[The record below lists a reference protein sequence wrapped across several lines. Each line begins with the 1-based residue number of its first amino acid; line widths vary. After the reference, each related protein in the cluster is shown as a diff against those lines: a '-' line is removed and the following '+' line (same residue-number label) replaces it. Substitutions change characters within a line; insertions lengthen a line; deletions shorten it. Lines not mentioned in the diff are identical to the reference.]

1 MKVKN
6 FREIQVSSS
15 QLALIFLL
23 LLAVAIVIFWLG
35 VSVGKKQVLGQA
47 EAQVSQ
53 VEASP
58 ASASPAIVS
67 PESLSAA
74 KTETKVEPEKPLI
87 KEEVTKKEPE
97 ETKSSSILGEKTSST
112 EAKTLAKPLG
122 KQAPTPQLQASTSL
136 RYFVQVGAF
145 AHKEGAS
152 SLIKELKK
160 IGYQPVII
168 EPLPT
173 DKKALYRVRIGP
185 FPSLEAAVQAR
196 DRVRASIPAAAK
208 AFLVR
213 D

>member
-23 LLAVAIVIFWLG
+23 LLGVAIVIFLLG
-35 VSVGKKQVLGQA
+35 VSVGKKQVLGQT
-47 EAQVSQ
+47 EAQANQ
-53 VEASP
+53 VEASL
-58 ASASPAIVS
+58 SSTSPATVA

-74 KTETKVEPEKPLI
+74 KTETKIEPEKPLI
-87 KEEVTKKEPE
+87 KEEGTKKEPE
-97 ETKSSSILGEKTSST
+97 ETKSPSAPPEKTSSI
-112 EAKTLAKPLG
+112 ESKALDKPLL
-122 KQAPTPQLQASTSL
+122 KQATTPKIRASTTL

-145 AHKEGAS
+145 SNKEGAS
-152 SLIKELKK
+152 SLIQELKK

-168 EPLPT
+168 DPLPT
-173 DKKALYRVRIGP
+173 DKKPLYRVRIGP
-185 FPSLEAAVQAR
+185 FPSFEAAVQAR
-196 DRVRASIPAAAK
+196 DRVRSSTPGAAK